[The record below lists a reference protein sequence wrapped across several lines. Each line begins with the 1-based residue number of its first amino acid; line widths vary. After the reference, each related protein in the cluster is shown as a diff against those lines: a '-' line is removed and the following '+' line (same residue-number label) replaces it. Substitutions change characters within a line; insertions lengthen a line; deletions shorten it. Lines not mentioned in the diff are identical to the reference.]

1 MHANHQPLHTVPILE
16 TERLVL
22 KEIEMPHTYD
32 VYQLFTDERVVKTF
46 GYRMEPTLEDARL
59 TITHWRKMLENDEGV
74 RWGMYLKPTMAL
86 IGNMGFKN
94 IDNDQTQVSIGYALQ
109 PYHWRKGYTFEALQT
124 LIHYAFAHMGIRKI
138 EATIFTNNI
147 SSENLLKKL
156 GFMLTAQKP
165 NNYFFDN
172 DFHDVYVYTLE
183 NG

>member
-1 MHANHQPLHTVPILE
+1 MPDRQPIHTVPILE

-22 KEIEMPHTYD
+22 KEIGIGNGYD

-59 TITHWRKMLENDEGV
+59 TIAHWRKMLENNEGI
-74 RWGMYLKPTMAL
+74 RWGMYLKPSMAL
-86 IGNMGFKN
+86 IGNLGFKN
-94 IDNDQTQVSIGYALQ
+94 IENNKTHVSIGYALL
-109 PYHWRKGYTFEALQT
+109 PYYWRRGLTHEALQAA
-124 LIHYAFAHMGIRKI
+124 IAYAFEQMGVRKI
-138 EATIFTNNI
+138 EATIFTNNV

-156 GFMLTAQKP
+156 GFMLTAHKP

-172 DFHDVYVYTLE
+172 EFHDVYVYTLE